1 MMREAVLAEGGEGG
15 GQGKLTSCL
24 RYSEE
29 NVLPVKT
36 TTVCLCTF
44 GDGGGGVG
52 WSPFSFGWV
61 WWVGGST
68 TGSAG
73 SAHGLRDLF
82 HEASRDTD
90 LLVRARWAL
99 RAQPLQLRDDAAAA
113 AGYCA
118 RGGRKRFVSFFIF
131 SRLSFFHS
139 PCFFPSSSSMLRLL
153 LPPQSSSIRT
163 PSCGRPSH
171 PLFFYPPVSAKR
183 SNTWPWLGVAPSH
196 DAAPPRALKS
206 C

>member
-1 MMREAVLAEGGEGG
+1 M
-15 GQGKLTSCL
+15 
-24 RYSEE
+24 
-29 NVLPVKT
+29 KT
-36 TTVCLCTF
+36 TTVCVCAFQERL
-44 GDGGGGVG
+44 GGGARLGM
-52 WSPFSFGWV
+52 SPFSFGWV

-90 LLVRARWAL
+90 LLVRARWPL
-99 RAQPLQLRDDAAAA
+99 RAQPLQLQNAVYFL
-113 AGYCA
+113 YCA
-118 RGGRKRFVSFFIF
+118 WLVKTCRPHFCFFI
-131 SRLSFFHS
+131 SFYFLLFNS
-139 PCFFPSSSSMLRLL
+139 SCFFPSLLLSMRLL

-196 DAAPPRALKS
+196 DAAPPPVLQVMLVA
-206 C
+206 CCQGC